1 MYRLALLALI
11 LTAHGAFAISPATSQ
26 PQKPT
31 SSQTKKTN
39 VYSAEDRRLF
49 IRSCT
54 NATPALHDFCV
65 CVITEF
71 QATMTFQEFS
81 AMNDLTDEQLRRHQP
96 YVKAILKCVK
106 KPV

>member
-1 MYRLALLALI
+1 MYRLAFLALI
-11 LTAHGAFAISPATSQ
+11 LTAHTAFATSAPTAP
-26 PQKPT
+26 PQKPNA
-31 SSQTKKTN
+31 SPVKKTN

-71 QATMTFQEFS
+71 QATMTFEEFS
-81 AMNDLTDEQLRRHQP
+81 AMNELTDEQLRRHQP